1 MASLGDTG
9 DLLDV
14 QLRKGAAHTAEGAL
28 DFILPLLDRVEKR
41 LCQVAAARIDAG
53 FPEEKLLGALEE
65 RRTPYLARVRNNA
78 VLDRMAEPLLK
89 RPPGRRPT
97 EPRTWFHEM
106 TYRAESWSR
115 ERRVVLVVLERPDDL
130 FIHHFWIITNWTVE
144 QMNGEALLEHYR
156 ERGSAENHMG
166 ELMDVFDPAL
176 SSSPRSKTSYRGHRI
191 DTAAPP
197 CESFAHNETILLLNA
212 LAYNIAAMLA
222 AIESA
227 QRSISLVSY
236 IFDNDASGKQ
246 FADALGR
253 AAKRG
258 VAVRVLVDAAGA
270 RYSWPPITH
279 RLNRAGVRCA
289 KFLPASLLTPWRVA
303 TINLRNHRKILVVDG
318 QSAFTGGM
326 NIRSGNV
333 LAGHPRSPV
342 QDLHFRIEGPVVAQL
357 QEAFVN
363 DWAFTTGETVDGEAW
378 FPRLRG
384 DGSVTARVI
393 TDGPDADLEKAR
405 WTLLAALAEAQTSAQ
420 ILTPYFL
427 PDSALVT
434 ALNLAALRG
443 VRVDILL
450 PSKNNLFFVQWA
462 SRAMWWQLLQR
473 GCHVWLTLPPF
484 DHSKLMVVDG
494 HWVLLGSANWDARSL
509 RLNFELN
516 VECYGR
522 ELARDLATVIQEK
535 LHGAHEVTLA
545 EVDARTIP
553 GRLRDATARLLSPL
567 L

>member
-1 MASLGDTG
+1 MMDWLAKASQFWPHLAAGFHLLASVLASAHVLLHKRDTRAATLWIAFVWLMPAVGPLLYLAFGVNRVRRRALMLGVHRATSRPIPE
-9 DLLDV
+9 DL
-14 QLRKGAAHTAEGAL
+14 GEPEPEGAEHL
-28 DFILPLLDRVEKR
+28 KS
-41 LCQVAAARIDAG
+41 
-53 FPEEKLLGALEE
+53 
-65 RRTPYLARVRNNA
+65 LARVVGR
-78 VLDRMAEPLLK
+78 VIGKPLI
-89 RPPGRRPT
+89 
-97 EPRTWFHEM
+97 
-106 TYRAESWSR
+106 AAN
-115 ERRVVLVVLERPDDL
+115 RVQPLV
-130 FIHHFWIITNWTVE
+130 
-144 QMNGEALLEHYR
+144 NGDQA
-156 ERGSAENHMG
+156 
-166 ELMDVFDPAL
+166 FP
-176 SSSPRSKTSYRGHRI
+176 
-191 DTAAPP
+191 
-197 CESFAHNETILLLNA
+197 
-212 LAYNIAAMLA
+212 AMLA

-227 QRSISLVSY
+227 QRSISMVSY
-236 IFDNDASGKQ
+236 IFYNDASGKK

-258 VAVRVLVDAAGA
+258 VEARVLVDAAGA

-279 RLNRAGVRCA
+279 RLYRAGVRCA

-318 QSAFTGGM
+318 QTAFTGGM

-333 LAGHPRSPV
+333 LAEHPRSPV

-378 FPRLRG
+378 FPRFRG

-427 PDSALVT
+427 PDPTLIT

-443 VRVDILL
+443 VRVDIVL
-450 PSKNNLFFVQWA
+450 PGKNNLFFVQWA

-473 GCHVWLTLPPF
+473 GCHIWLTLPPF

-522 ELARDLATVIQEK
+522 KLAQDLATVIEKK
-535 LHGAHEVTLA
+535 LHGAREVTLA

-553 GRLRDATARLLSPL
+553 ARLRDATARLLSPL